1 MSLSD
6 QVREVLATDPTVRGP
21 DVARILGLDL
31 KTASAML
38 SYARRSPKKGGASGR
53 GGNGGARPTG
63 AVKEPQSPAVDSS
76 RWPALSAP
84 LLAFLRGS
92 PSGRTHEE
100 LGVWMRTE
108 SRLNGP
114 QLVNALAWLEGAG
127 LARSTGEREPEHERQ
142 KHKDGASRA
151 HLVRWIANVSDSG
164 ERNFGEF

>member
-6 QVREVLATDPTVRGP
+6 QVREVLAADPTVRGP
-21 DVARILGLDL
+21 DVARLLGLDL

-63 AVKEPQSPAVDSS
+63 AEKEPQSPASGHRS
-76 RWPALSAP
+76 WPALSAP
-84 LLAFLRGS
+84 LLAFLRAS
-92 PSGRTHEE
+92 PAGRTHEE
-100 LGVWMRTE
+100 LGLWVRTE

-127 LARSTGEREPEHERQ
+127 LARSTGERDPDRDRQ
-142 KHKDGASRA
+142 RQKDGASRA
-151 HLVRWIANVSDSG
+151 HLVRW
-164 ERNFGEF
+164 FGGVPAPTEKDFGHY